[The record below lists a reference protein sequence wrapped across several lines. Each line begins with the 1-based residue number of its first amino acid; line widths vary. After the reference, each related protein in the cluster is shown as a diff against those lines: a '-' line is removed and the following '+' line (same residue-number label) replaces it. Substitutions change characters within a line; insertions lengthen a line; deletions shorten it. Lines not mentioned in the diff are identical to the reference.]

1 MAKGKFQCSKC
12 DRTFSMAAHLARHT
26 STIHATKARKKT
38 AKKRTRKRK
47 AKRKVGR
54 PKGVKKNVRRAARR
68 PVARGT
74 AGLIRQL
81 QAHQRVLSAKHAEVG
96 AQIDA
101 VSGAIEALGAA

>member
-1 MAKGKFQCSKC
+1 MAKGKFKCSKC
-12 DRTFSMAAHLARHT
+12 GRTFSMAAHLARHT

-47 AKRKVGR
+47 AERKVRR
-54 PKGVKKNVRRAARR
+54 PKGTKKKVRRARRR

-81 QAHQRVLSAKHAEVG
+81 QAHQRALSAKHAEVE

-101 VSGAIEALGAA
+101 VTGAIEVLG